1 MRFIVDGYNVAMA
14 DPATAGLPAEEQR
27 AALVRRLAAR
37 GQALLG
43 CGAILVVF
51 DGVSDGRDAAA
62 GGVEVRF
69 SGGASAD
76 DVIAGLAGPGVTV
89 VTSDRELQAR
99 AEAKG
104 ARVVTASAVFEAAQG
119 RKARSRRYPAATVG
133 LPRGANL
140 ITEEMKRIWLADEEG
155 EE

>member
-51 DGVSDGRDAAA
+51 DGVSDGCDAAA
-62 GGVEVRF
+62 GAVQVRF
-69 SGGASAD
+69 SGGVAAD
-76 DVIAGLAGPGVTV
+76 EVILALAGPGVTV
-89 VTSDRELQAR
+89 VTSDRGLQAR
-99 AEAKG
+99 AEGKG
-104 ARVVTASAVFEAAQG
+104 AQVLPASAAFEAAQVK
-119 RKARSRRYPAATVG
+119 KARPRRYPASTVG
-133 LPRGANL
+133 LPKGANL
-140 ITEEMKRIWLADEEG
+140 ITEEMKRIWLADDGSEE
-155 EE
+155 

>member
-14 DPATAGLPAEEQR
+14 DPVTAGLPAEEQR

-37 GQALLG
+37 GQTLLG
-43 CGAILVVF
+43 PGAILVVF
-51 DGVSDGRDAAA
+51 DGVSDGCDAAVGA
-62 GGVEVRF
+62 VQVRF
-69 SGGASAD
+69 SGGVAAD
-76 DVIAGLAGPGVTV
+76 EVIAGLAGPGATV
-89 VTSDRELQAR
+89 VTSDRGLQAR

-104 ARVVTASAVFEAAQG
+104 ARVLPASAVFEAAQG
-119 RKARSRRYPAATVG
+119 KKARPQRYPASTIG

>member
-43 CGAILVVF
+43 CGAVLVVF
-51 DGVSDGRDAAA
+51 DGASDGRDATA

-69 SGGASAD
+69 SGGVAAD

-89 VTSDRELQAR
+89 VTSDRGLRAR

-104 ARVVTASAVFEAAQG
+104 ARVVPASAVFEATQG